1 MDYHQPVLASETI
14 GLLSPS
20 PGKIYLDA
28 TLGHGG
34 HTLKLLEAGATVYG
48 LDADP
53 ESLRIAKNRIPKN
66 LKFYPI
72 LGNFKDIK
80 QIFEQEINQPL
91 DGIIFDLGLNIGQ
104 LKLLNRGFSFND
116 NSPLDMRLN
125 QSDPTPSAAD
135 LINQLPQKELQL
147 LFSKYVQQPYSQE
160 ICQTIINHRH
170 QQKITTAKDL
180 SNLIKDFYD
189 RKKIPSHHHPAT
201 LIFLGLRIAVNDE
214 FNSLI
219 QTLNGCLSIS
229 QSKTIVAVISFHS
242 GEDRIIKNF
251 IRDHHLTLNP
261 IIKPTV
267 TEINR
272 NPLSRSAVLR
282 WFYLKNDFP
291 RH

>member
-1 MDYHQPVLASETI
+1 MEYHQPVLASEI
-14 GLLSPS
+14 INLLSPS
-20 PGKIYLDA
+20 PGKIFLDA

-53 ESLRIAKNRIPKN
+53 ESLQIAKNRIPKN
-66 LKFYPI
+66 FKFFPI

-80 QIFEQEINQPL
+80 QLYDQQINQTL

-104 LKLLNRGFSFND
+104 IKLLNRGFSFND
-116 NSPLDMRLN
+116 NTPLDMRLN
-125 QSDPTPSAAD
+125 QNDSTPTAAD

-160 ICQTIINHRH
+160 ICQMIINHRH
-170 QQKITTAKDL
+170 RQKIITAKDL

-214 FNSLI
+214 FKSLL
-219 QTLNGCLSIS
+219 QTLNGCLSIA
-229 QSKTIVAVISFHS
+229 QPKTIIAIISFHS
-242 GEDRIIKNF
+242 GEDRLVKNF
-251 IRDHHLTLNP
+251 VRNHHLTQNP
-261 IIKPTV
+261 IIKPSPS
-267 TEINR
+267 EINT

-282 WFYLKNDFP
+282 WFYPQNDFP